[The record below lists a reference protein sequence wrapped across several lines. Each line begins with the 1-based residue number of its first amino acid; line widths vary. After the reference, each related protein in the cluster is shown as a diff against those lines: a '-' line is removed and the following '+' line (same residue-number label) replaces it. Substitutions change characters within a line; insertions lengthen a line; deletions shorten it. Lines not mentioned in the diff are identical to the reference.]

1 MRLIRW
7 FTGTRYGAMAFG
19 VIIGAFLI
27 FVSHRQVILG
37 TLQNITSYIFG
48 YL

>member
-19 VIIGAFLI
+19 ALIGALLI
-27 FVSHRQVILG
+27 FMAHREAILG